1 VPPVTGINM
10 KPDFAGKSRFK
21 TAPKTTVKLT
31 DLLKVEKKDA
41 SAAAENQ
48 VVPDEPFTAEQL
60 QKVWNEFA
68 ESRKKFQAEYHLLTQ
83 PYELNGTAITLHI
96 HNPVQDLMLNN
107 MRLELSAFLRDRLK
121 NNSITLTGVLVE
133 QEARKVIY
141 TNREKFDYLL
151 ERNPVLRELKD
162 RLGLDTDF

>member
-1 VPPVTGINM
+1 M
-10 KPDFAGKSRFK
+10 KPDFSEKSRFK

-31 DLLKVEKKDA
+31 DLLKVEKKD
-41 SAAAENQ
+41 SSTTTDNQ
-48 VVPDEPFTAEQL
+48 VVPDEPFTPEQL
-60 QKVWNEFA
+60 QKAWNEFA
-68 ESRKKFQAEYHLLTQ
+68 EARKKFQAEYHLLTQ
-83 PYELNGTAITLHI
+83 PYALDGTAVTLHI

-121 NNSITLTGVLVE
+121 NNSVTLTGVFVE